1 MKNIHIPKSIVPHD
15 NFREKNLNV
24 ISNSTSGIL
33 KQGDLEEFL
42 NKNDKPSLTSFKLT
56 PNKAG
61 EEYLSISTDIHSIL
75 LNYPDLTN
83 DQKLDYCNN
92 QRYFM
97 KLYLREVIT
106 KINKA

>member
-1 MKNIHIPKSIVPHD
+1 MHD
-15 NFREKNLNV
+15 NSREKNLNE
-24 ISNSTSGIL
+24 ISNPISVLFTQEDL
-33 KQGDLEEFL
+33 KDLL
-42 NKNDKPSLTSFKLT
+42 IGNDKNSLPIFKLT
-56 PNKAG
+56 PAKPE

-75 LNYPDLTN
+75 SNYPDLTS

-106 KINKA
+106 KINQV